1 MTLQKFLEGK
11 EFYHY
16 NIIKTIFGEVQFM
29 KKLFRCADLFIQKC
43 NWKDFALV
51 KICLCA
57 MGLWIG
63 VNAPKEKKKSLCVA
77 AGTMFFLTYIP
88 LMMKFGK
95 VLKDHWND

>member
-1 MTLQKFLEGK
+1 
-11 EFYHY
+11 
-16 NIIKTIFGEVQFM
+16 M

-63 VNAPKEKKKSLCVA
+63 VNAPKEKKKSLCVG